1 MDELIKTTHEKKR
14 IKQSIQDA
22 IASLTHRENEI
33 ALLVAQGES
42 NKNIAHQL
50 AITERTVKAHL
61 TEIFKKMRVTDR
73 VKVALIIK
81 DVIQSR

>member
-1 MDELIKTTHEKKR
+1 MKKR

-22 IASLTHRENEI
+22 IAGLTHRENEI

-42 NKNIAHQL
+42 NKNIAYKL

-61 TEIFKKMRVTDR
+61 TEIFKKMQVADR

-81 DVIQSR
+81 DLIQSR